1 MYLFPK
7 PQKIKEFDEIFNT
20 VIEKVFIGPFSIS
33 LVKNLENIFKKQ
45 LEIIDTQETNT
56 IILNKNE
63 SIHEQGYL
71 LKIIDNQI
79 IIEASTDVGA
89 YYGIQTLKQ
98 IYKYSPIHCLEIEDY
113 PDLLVRGIMLD
124 ISRNKV
130 PLVKTIKSLIDF
142 FSGLKINHLQLY
154 LEGFALEYKKYQDI
168 VPHKNHLTQSEY
180 IEIENYANERYID
193 LVPNQNGFGHME
205 EWLALD
211 EFKHLAECPD
221 GFDIWGS
228 HRPSTTLNPL
238 DEGSV
243 ELVKSL
249 YDELLPISTSKYFNM
264 NFDEPYELGHGKSK
278 QTCEELSKEDV
289 YINYFNSLASYVRSY
304 HKIPM
309 LWGDVLVHNKDAI
322 YKLPKDVIFI
332 DWGYNKD
339 YNFKDHSKMLGELD
353 VKYLLAPGTSTWSTI
368 TGRFDDMYQTI
379 QNSAEYAKENKGLGI
394 LTTDWG
400 DIGHLQ
406 YIIFSLPGFI
416 LGACCGWSNLDEDE
430 LKIGLSNILGNIE
443 LSEIML
449 ELSKYTNLEGEYRS
463 YGSRLFSSIL
473 WAEHVIREKQG
484 LDVYFSKIKSNLLDE
499 ESIKS
504 LKELFN
510 KSKEKLNLLQ
520 NNLVQK
526 EFLNSIYI
534 LDTLLDLNIF
544 YKNYLNNQYDE
555 VKLIDISN
563 RLTKYA
569 QSHYELWCERNL
581 EVGYHISIQKIYKVQ
596 RIIEMIQI
604 KEKSV

>member
-20 VIEKVFIGPFSIS
+20 VIEKVCIGPFSIS
-33 LVKNLENIFKKQ
+33 LIKNLENIFKKQ

-56 IILNKNE
+56 IIFNKNE

-278 QTCEELSKEDV
+278 QACEELSKEDV

-339 YNFKDHSKMLGELD
+339 YNFKEHSKMLGELD

-520 NNLVQK
+520 NNLIQK

-555 VKLIDISN
+555 EKLIDISN